1 MSDWSLVKLEMARSA
16 DYPLGSVGRAYLVR
30 VPLDRIGMIDG
41 AGVAR
46 NPKRATV
53 RRFWP
58 NEPDLSGYVV
68 KCRDCWSFRDEDFPG
83 SEGCFA
89 SMPDRSIRAG
99 ALLKVIERNGTSSP
113 FRVAEIS
120 LV

>member
-1 MSDWSLVKLEMARSA
+1 MSDWSLIKLEMARSA
-16 DYPLGSVGRAYLVR
+16 DYPFGSVSRAYLIR
-30 VPLDRIGMIDG
+30 VPLDRVGMIDG
-41 AGVAR
+41 AGVAQ

-58 NEPDLSGYVV
+58 NEPDQSGYVV
-68 KCRDCWSFRDEDFPG
+68 KCQHRWGFREGDYPG
-83 SEGCFA
+83 SKGCFA
-89 SMPDRSIRAG
+89 SMPDCSIRAG

-120 LV
+120 PI